1 MTHTDNTS
9 RLCQHESTIVSKQTV
24 ASRRVDANPDASMGR
39 ARDAIHVCHAG
50 SCARAGAAAVLLEI
64 EALAS
69 DATCDVRASGCLGAC
84 GRAPN
89 AHAIRRG
96 GDERLFTRVD
106 DADKSADVVRFVT
119 GRDVDL
125 DAVANGSRFAAA
137 RRMRRRRRA
146 RDVGKWN
153 AALSGLDEEAR
164 DAEKK

>member
-9 RLCQHESTIVSKQTV
+9 RLCRNESAIVSKQTV
-24 ASRRVDANPDASMGR
+24 ASRRVDANRDVSMGR
-39 ARDAIHVCHAG
+39 ARDVIHVCHAG

-125 DAVANGSRFAAA
+125 DAVANGSRLAAA

-146 RDVGKWN
+146 SS
-153 AALSGLDEEAR
+153 AATWI
-164 DAEKK
+164 